1 MGHPALI
8 AFVVAFVAGPLVV
21 AALLRLSATLP
32 VLVALSLTVIGAAA
46 LAVVF
51 QGRSPLT
58 SLIFFWFGWVVA
70 VAVAMVAQAL
80 RRRLPGRTT
89 RRLTLLGALLAA
101 PLPWFG
107 LATAQMMD

>member
-70 VAVAMVAQAL
+70 MAMVAQAL

>member
-8 AFVVAFVAGPLVV
+8 GFAVAFVAGPLLV
-21 AALLRLSATLP
+21 AALLRLPATLA
-32 VLVALSLTVIGAAA
+32 VLVALSLAVICTAA
-46 LAVVF
+46 LAVVL
-51 QGRSPLT
+51 QSRSPLG
-58 SLIFFWFGWVVA
+58 SLISFWFGWV

-80 RRRLPGRTT
+80 RRRLPGPSA
-89 RRLTLLGALLAA
+89 RRLIFLGALMAA

>member
-70 VAVAMVAQAL
+70 VAMVAQAL

-89 RRLTLLGALLAA
+89 RRLTLLVALLAA

-107 LATAQMMD
+107 LATAQMM

>member
-70 VAVAMVAQAL
+70 VAMVAQAL

>member
-21 AALLRLSATLP
+21 AGLLRLPATLA
-32 VLVALSLTVIGAAA
+32 VLVALSLTVICAAA
-46 LAVVF
+46 LAVVL
-51 QGRSPLT
+51 QGRSPLAA
-58 SLIFFWFGWVVA
+58 LISFWFGWVVA
-70 VAVAMVAQAL
+70 VAMVGQAL
-80 RRRLPGRTT
+80 RRRLPGRTP
-89 RRLTLLGALLAA
+89 RRLTLLGALMAA